1 MYTANFVAYDK
12 YPMDMCLYKYC
23 MLSDRIQ
30 SVEINQQQKET
41 LMKKLIATSMAVLI
55 AAPAFAGG
63 RGYEQQ
69 TTSFMGWDIL
79 PYVALRGGA
88 TYGNINYS
96 FNDVKESVSQNLYQA
111 RAALGL
117 SLYEKTRFEIEGSFF
132 TKGNK
137 TKTFGDFENA
147 GVSTKN
153 IELMAN
159 VYMDLWHFHYIQPF
173 AGLGAGM
180 AFITTE
186 AADVSNDNTKF
197 SAMGT
202 LGLSMPFGCFNV
214 EVAARYN
221 YIDIMSGMHNFSG
234 DIGVR
239 YMF

>member
-1 MYTANFVAYDK
+1 
-12 YPMDMCLYKYC
+12 
-23 MLSDRIQ
+23 
-30 SVEINQQQKET
+30 
-41 LMKKLIATSMAVLI
+41 MKKLIASSLAVLI

-63 RGYEQQ
+63 QMYEQQ
-69 TTSFMGWDIL
+69 TTNFMGWDIL

-88 TYGNINYS
+88 TYGNLNYN
-96 FNDVKESVSQNLYQA
+96 FNGAKENVSQNLYQA

-117 SLYEKTRFEIEGSFF
+117 SIYEKTRVEIEGSFF

-137 TKTFGDFENA
+137 NKAFNNLENV
-147 GVSTKN
+147 GVSSKN

-159 VYMDLWHFHYIQPF
+159 AYMDIGRFHYIQPF
-173 AGLGAGM
+173 AGLGAGL
-180 AFITTE
+180 AFIDTQ
-186 AADVSNDNTKF
+186 AADVTKDGTRF

-202 LGLSMPFGCFNV
+202 LGLAMPFGCFAV

-221 YIDIMSGMHNFSG
+221 YIDVESGMHNFSG